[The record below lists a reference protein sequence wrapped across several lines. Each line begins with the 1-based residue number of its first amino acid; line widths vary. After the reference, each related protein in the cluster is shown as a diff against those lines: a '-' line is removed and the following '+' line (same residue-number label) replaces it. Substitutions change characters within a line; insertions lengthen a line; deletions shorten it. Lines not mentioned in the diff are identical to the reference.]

1 MSCIAIESAPTLLK
15 ANVMKTPSMALIAFL
30 GFFLALGVAAAS
42 EEEILS
48 ARKVTISADG
58 RKVAITADGRK
69 AFGDVSATLETTT
82 DGPDRIKS
90 IILTVEGKT
99 FVVPK
104 EQFDNLRDPLIKTA
118 EFRYEEGRGS
128 GRLLYLTFQL
138 ATQDAKA
145 ASDRVRVYIRY
156 QNGKLMDRSIRQPQ
170 K

>member
-1 MSCIAIESAPTLLK
+1 MKCLATTLGI
-15 ANVMKTPSMALIAFL
+15 VLIGCGA
-30 GFFLALGVAAAS
+30 AAAS

-58 RKVAITADGRK
+58 RKVAIIADGRK
-69 AFGDVSATLETTT
+69 AFGEVSATLETTT

-104 EQFDNLRDPLIKTA
+104 KQFDDLRDPLIKTA

-128 GRLLYLTFQL
+128 GPWLYLTFQL
-138 ATQDAKA
+138 ATQDVKA
-145 ASDRVRVYIRY
+145 ASDRPRVYIRY
-156 QNGKLMDRSIRQPQ
+156 QKGKLMERSIRQPQ